1 MGSFGPIQ
9 EIDSLIERER
19 DESSTIFNAAEAD
32 IAVLQSKYSV
42 DTQHNFDSGSDSEWE
57 NGMKLI
63 LNGTHLM
70 LLMMNWICNFVSKL
84 LFL

>member
-32 IAVLQSKYSV
+32 IAVLQSKYSL
-42 DTQHNFDSGSDSEWE
+42 DTQHNCDSGSDSEWE
-57 NGMKLI
+57 NGDEI
-63 LNGTHLM
+63 DFELNAFDALDDE
-70 LLMMNWICNFVSKL
+70 LDL
-84 LFL
+84 

>member
-32 IAVLQSKYSV
+32 IAVLQTKYSL
-42 DTQHNFDSGSDSEWE
+42 DTQHNCDSGSDSEWE
-57 NGMKLI
+57 NGDEI
-63 LNGTHLM
+63 DFELNAFDALDDE
-70 LLMMNWICNFVSKL
+70 LDL
-84 LFL
+84 